1 MATPTTASRP
11 DGGHHDCDGVN
22 REQQHRAYFCQELPL
37 ITMDVQS
44 PQRTASSG
52 LATARLFL
60 TSTPS
65 IWPNVM
71 GPAVA
76 T

>member
-22 REQQHRAYFCQELPL
+22 REQQHRAYFCQELPV